1 MNLLFTFSFTFS
13 VNKIRLVVSE
23 QISRKMT
30 SPAEKVCP
38 YEGNRSSSQ
47 LRPSMVWC
55 VCDSVGC
62 VRFSGMSEM
71 EGYWRKSGM
80 QCSLQVAIV
89 VSRRPPIVA

>member
-1 MNLLFTFSFTFS
+1 
-13 VNKIRLVVSE
+13 
-23 QISRKMT
+23 MT

-71 EGYWRKSGM
+71 EGGGRFLVLSVANMEYGM
-80 QCSLQVAIV
+80 GLQSNPTFLAEFDTFSSKFRLLVLFLSIFY
-89 VSRRPPIVA
+89 IFG